1 MRHGIARALLEA
13 GDDVRA
19 ILKSESFLTHYSRV
33 KESKKYNLKGARR
46 GLCKNSSVAKTRH
59 CKNSSEKN
67 LKVLYK
73 I

>member
-1 MRHGIARALLEA
+1 MADFEEKI
-13 GDDVRA
+13 DPYF
-19 ILKSESFLTHYSRV
+19 I
-33 KESKKYNLKGARR
+33 KKANHEIIR
-46 GLCKNSSVAKTRH
+46 LCKNSSVAKTRH